1 MTRSRQAA
9 TCGPISE
16 LSTIITVLDTEAT
29 VRLGNAP
36 AGRYPAGEG

>member
-1 MTRSRQAA
+1 MTRSRPAA

-16 LSTIITVLDTEAT
+16 LSTIIKVLDTET
-29 VRLGNAP
+29 MVRLGDAP